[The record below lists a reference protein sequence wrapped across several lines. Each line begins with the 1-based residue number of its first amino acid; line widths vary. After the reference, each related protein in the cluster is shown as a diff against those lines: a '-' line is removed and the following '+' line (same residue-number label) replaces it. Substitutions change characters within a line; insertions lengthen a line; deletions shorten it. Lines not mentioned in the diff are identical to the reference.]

1 MAKPLVDDEL
11 WAAVQPLL
19 PKRGPRSLHLP
30 SLLLENWLELG
41 TSPLVYCPA
50 GGFVCLDLSDADSV
64 LAGFWFVSQ
73 RWWRLLRVWR
83 G

>member
-50 GGFVCLDLSDADSV
+50 GGFACRDLNDDDSV
-64 LAGFWFVSQ
+64 LAGV
-73 RWWRLLRVWR
+73 
-83 G
+83 